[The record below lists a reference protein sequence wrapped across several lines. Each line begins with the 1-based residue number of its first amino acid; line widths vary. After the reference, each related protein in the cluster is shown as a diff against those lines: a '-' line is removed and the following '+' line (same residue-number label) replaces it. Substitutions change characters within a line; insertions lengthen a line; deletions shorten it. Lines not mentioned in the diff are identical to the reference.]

1 MDHPQ
6 ARSHAKQLLF
16 DLAGEVKLWIDRIQA
31 GIVNA
36 DVEAKLDSLIEQ
48 SGETRKFER
57 LAKTARRLENSAPPS
72 GSLVHEPLDVHDMF
86 ECDIPVTM
94 GLDERKRRV
103 RLKIAFLSRIAR
115 EKIEGRVKRPA

>member
-1 MDHPQ
+1 MDHSQ
-6 ARSHAKQLLF
+6 VRSQAKQLLF
-16 DLAGEVKLWIDRIQA
+16 DLAGEVKLWIDRVQA

-57 LAKTARRLENSAPPS
+57 LARAGRHLDNSAPAS
-72 GSLVHEPLDVHDMF
+72 GSLMPESLDVHDMF

-115 EKIEGRVKRPA
+115 EKIEGRVKRSA